1 MSKYKIDYKGWSD
14 EASPIKLDVK
24 VKTSHEKLVANTF
37 IAERNKDQK
46 FRKKVSNGLKKHFG
60 SLEERFFNYVKKEK
74 NGCWICSKKT
84 IMYEGTDYKPKEI
97 SLKLHNIKQTA
108 ECVTTKCGNIK
119 CVNPKHIICVSKED
133 IALLTVKN
141 RKKISRGNGHP
152 SKLSVS
158 DVSNIKKMYN
168 KLLKERNGKHK
179 GIATIIHKKYSDV
192 TLSAICQIIKQINL
206 VDSK

>member
-14 EASPIKLDVK
+14 EASPIKSDVNIK
-24 VKTSHEKLVANTF
+24 SSHSKLVANSL
-37 IAERNKDQK
+37 IAERNKDKK
-46 FRKKVSNGLKKHFG
+46 FREKVSKGLKKHFG
-60 SLEERFFNYVKKEK
+60 TLEERFFNYVKKEK
-74 NGCWICSKKT
+74 NGCWVCSKKT
-84 IMYEGTDYKPKEI
+84 IMHDSVEYKPKEV

-108 ECVTTKCGNIK
+108 ECITTKCGNIK
-119 CVNPKHIICVSKED
+119 CVNPKHLICVSRED
-133 IALLTVKN
+133 TALLTVKN
-141 RKKISRGNGHP
+141 RKNISRGNGHP

-158 DVSNIKKMYN
+158 DVNNIKKMYN

-179 GIATIIHKKYSDV
+179 GIATIIHKNYSDV

>member
-1 MSKYKIDYKGWSD
+1 MKKIKNLNQEIDDLLSELELPSD
-14 EASPIKLDVK
+14 EEIKAE
-24 VKTSHEKLVANTF
+24 TISHRTAQ
-37 IAERNKDQK
+37 RNKEPE
-46 FRKKVSNGLKKHFG
+46 FRKKVSKGLKKLFG

-84 IMYEGTDYKPKEI
+84 IMHDGIEYKSKEV

-108 ECVTTKCGNIK
+108 ECITTKCGNIK
-119 CVNPKHIICVSKED
+119 CVNPKHLIFVSRED
-133 IALLTVKN
+133 TALLTVKN
-141 RKKISRGNGHP
+141 RKNISRGNGHP

-179 GIATIIHKKYSDV
+179 GIATIIHKNYSDV

>member
-1 MSKYKIDYKGWSD
+1 MKKIKNFNDSIDDLFSNIDLPTD
-14 EASPIKLDVK
+14 EEIKQHTISYI
-24 VKTSHEKLVANTF
+24 TS
-37 IAERNKDQK
+37 ERNKEPE
-46 FRKKVSNGLKKHFG
+46 FRKKVSNGLKKLFG

-84 IMYEGTDYKPKEI
+84 IMHDGIEYKSKEV

-108 ECVTTKCGNIK
+108 ECITTKCGNIK
-119 CVNPKHIICVSKED
+119 CVNPKHLICVSRED
-133 IALLTVKN
+133 TALLTVKN
-141 RKKISRGNGHP
+141 RKNISRGNGHP

-158 DVSNIKKMYN
+158 DVNNIKKMYN

-179 GIATIIHKKYSDV
+179 GIATIIHKNYSDV